1 MSEQLESEIK
11 RASTTESELHVSVE
25 SLETITAELQKD
37 ANSERASR
45 ESKDEDLQTQIDA
58 ITAASDVVDVV
69 ATKADLDAY
78 DTQTLTKDDIVK
90 VLKDESQGSATT
102 YYRISRKGGTFS
114 LVGSIGPYYTQSET
128 DGKLNT
134 IAGSIPKKVSDLQ
147 DASSYAT
154 TSTTD
159 ALSKRIDDMGSIS
172 SLSLSTEELPDD
184 QLALVLNLSS
194 E

>member
-1 MSEQLESEIK
+1 M
-11 RASTTESELHVSVE
+11 
-25 SLETITAELQKD
+25 
-37 ANSERASR
+37 
-45 ESKDEDLQTQIDA
+45 
-58 ITAASDVVDVV
+58 TAASDVVDIV

-114 LVGSIGPYYTQSET
+114 LIGSIGPYYTQSEI

-134 IAGSIPKKVSDLQ
+134 LSDSIPKKVSDLA

-154 TSTTD
+154 TATTD
-159 ALSKRIDDMGSIS
+159 ALSKRIDDMSSIT
-172 SLSLSTEELPDD
+172 SLSLSTEELQDE

-194 E
+194 K